1 MKTRLIFVRHGEATG
16 NVQRRFH
23 GDYDSALTENGM
35 RQAELAAC
43 ELDRFPIDR
52 IIASD
57 LTRTFETARAIARR
71 RNLEVTTDSKLRE
84 INGGEWE
91 DVPWGDL
98 PEKFPESYEHWLHR
112 MDLLQMP
119 GGESAEGFQQR
130 VITAVEKIEDTN
142 AGKSLCIVTHGT
154 VIKVLL
160 CHFKGIGLDKF
171 CDQPWQDNASITL
184 VEKEDGIY
192 RVLLEGFA
200 EHLGEY
206 STMAKQDW
214 WKK

>member
-16 NVQRRFH
+16 NVERRFH
-23 GDYDSALTENGM
+23 GDYDSTLTENGM

-71 RNLEVTTDSKLRE
+71 RNLEVSTNPELRE

-91 DVPWGDL
+91 DVPWDDL
-98 PEKFPESYEHWLHR
+98 PEKFPESYGHWLHR

-119 GGESAEGFQQR
+119 GGESAEEFRRR
-130 VITAVEKIEDTN
+130 VVTAVEKIADEN
-142 AGKSLCIVTHGT
+142 EGKSVCIVTHGT

-160 CHFKGIGLDKF
+160 CHFKGIGLDRF
-171 CDQPWQDNASITL
+171 CDQPWQDNASITV
-184 VEKEDGIY
+184 VEKEDGND

-200 EHLGEY
+200 GHLGEY
-206 STMAKQDW
+206 STLAKQDW

>member
-16 NVQRRFH
+16 NVERRFH

-71 RNLEVTTDSKLRE
+71 RNLEVSTNPELRE

-91 DVPWGDL
+91 DVLWDDL
-98 PEKFPESYEHWLHR
+98 PEKFPESYGHWLHR

-119 GGESAEGFQQR
+119 GGDSAEGFRRR
-130 VITAVEKIEDTN
+130 VVTAVEKIADEN
-142 AGKSLCIVTHGT
+142 EGKSICIVTHGT

-160 CHFKGIGLDKF
+160 CHFKGIGLDRF
-171 CDQPWQDNASITL
+171 CDQPWQDNASITV
-184 VEKEDGIY
+184 VEKEDENY

-206 STMAKQDW
+206 STLAKQDW